1 MGKLKFSPEG
11 YQDLGAYALLKNVM
25 ENGNLIA
32 EDVSTL
38 PYKVYSA
45 LLTQTSNNNPVV
57 TILQNTLG
65 VEPTWYRIDAGTYY
79 AESYGTWKTNKT
91 TLTVGPLAYGS
102 EGAFAK
108 TKIDSEDQLYVVTY
122 DRTDHTTDDALANT
136 FIEIR
141 VYN

>member
-1 MGKLKFSPEG
+1 MAKLKFNPAA
-11 YQDLGAYALLKNVM
+11 YQDLGAYALLKNVV
-25 ENGNLIA
+25 ENGHLVA
-32 EDVSTL
+32 EDAIS

-45 LLTQTSNNNPVV
+45 LLTQTASNDPVV

-65 VEPTWYRIDAGTYY
+65 VVPTWYRIDPGTYY
-79 AESYGTWKTNKT
+79 AESYGTWKLNKT
-91 TLTVGPLAYGS
+91 TLTVGPLAFGS

-122 DRTDHTTDDALANT
+122 DKTDTEVDDALANT